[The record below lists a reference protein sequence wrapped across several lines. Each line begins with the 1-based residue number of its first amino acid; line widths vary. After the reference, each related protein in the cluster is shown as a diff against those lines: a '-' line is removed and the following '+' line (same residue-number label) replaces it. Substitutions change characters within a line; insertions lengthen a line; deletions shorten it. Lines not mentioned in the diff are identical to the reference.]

1 MRRLVIL
8 IISAVLF
15 IGAIIGV
22 MLGFSVPAEKQ
33 ETETQLTYE
42 LTGSFEHEAYGIE
55 LPKPEDNP
63 KYFMKLIDSIDMRY
77 SYRFLAEAP
86 TTSVTEMIEIS
97 ALVGTGL
104 WQKEIILIPATE
116 KKGDFTVN
124 FSITP
129 AEFTD
134 LATRINRELG
144 IGGSPKVLIQAK
156 VNTIAE
162 TSQGTVT
169 DEFVQVASIATT
181 PTILEWQSEL
191 VETELGYSQGMRYE
205 HEGSFA
211 YTIPYRPSELFGS
224 LTINSL
230 PPQSSLP
237 IPLEPADSYDLESI
251 EYINGTF
258 TYSFQ
263 GEPPPSSVNN
273 DVEIFAVLSGAGWE
287 ETFTLVPRME
297 ENENFSLTFPIDV
310 PFLYAVIESK
320 EGTATGTH
328 ALRLNAVVRTS
339 ARSEFGDIK
348 ETATANLTARLGSE
362 AITWPAEPPSVNKE
376 GTIKETVMVENSS
389 AGIAKMGTLGALGVT
404 LVILLYSMWRYWE
417 YRRGW
422 ISRMDADASR
432 VKARHS
438 DSVVDVE
445 AFPDLG
451 TNGTVVELDSLEEL
465 TKLADSL
472 LRPVIR
478 VTEPQSQ
485 LYCVLDGSVRYQY
498 LTTAELI
505 KRSEYE

>member
-1 MRRLVIL
+1 
-8 IISAVLF
+8 
-15 IGAIIGV
+15 
-22 MLGFSVPAEKQ
+22 
-33 ETETQLTYE
+33 
-42 LTGSFEHEAYGIE
+42 
-55 LPKPEDNP
+55 
-63 KYFMKLIDSIDMRY
+63 
-77 SYRFLAEAP
+77 
-86 TTSVTEMIEIS
+86 
-97 ALVGTGL
+97 
-104 WQKEIILIPATE
+104 
-116 KKGDFTVN
+116 
-124 FSITP
+124 
-129 AEFTD
+129 
-134 LATRINRELG
+134 
-144 IGGSPKVLIQAK
+144 
-156 VNTIAE
+156 
-162 TSQGTVT
+162 
-169 DEFVQVASIATT
+169 
-181 PTILEWQSEL
+181 
-191 VETELGYSQGMRYE
+191 
-205 HEGSFA
+205 
-211 YTIPYRPSELFGS
+211 
-224 LTINSL
+224 
-230 PPQSSLP
+230 
-237 IPLEPADSYDLESI
+237 
-251 EYINGTF
+251 
-258 TYSFQ
+258 
-263 GEPPPSSVNN
+263 
-273 DVEIFAVLSGAGWE
+273 
-287 ETFTLVPRME
+287 ME